1 MPMLKAGFA
10 VALVFLGAVM
20 ALLGVVLTLSA
31 LKSGAINVSYGTGTG
46 SVAETI
52 TQSADAARYW
62 KFLIGLGV
70 LPVVLGGLSARWGWR
85 RIRG

>member
-1 MPMLKAGFA
+1 MPLLKAGFA
-10 VALVFLGAVM
+10 VALTFLGAIMVFLGA
-20 ALLGVVLTLSA
+20 VLTLSA
-31 LKSGAINVSYGTGTG
+31 LKTGAISVSYGTGTG

-70 LPVVLGGLSARWGWR
+70 LPMLLGGLSVCWGWR